1 MDTGYPA
8 LIAELPS
15 QEQNLKIPA
24 RPRTSGSKNPPATP
38 KIPEE
43 TSSPPTDTTLS

>member
-8 LIAELPS
+8 LIAELPR
-15 QEQNLKIPA
+15 QEQNLRLPA
-24 RPRTSGSKNPPATP
+24 RPRTSDPNNPPATP